1 MMYLETKDV
10 GFPRL
15 LLVELPQVKNVVE
28 FQEAKISVTNKLMLL
43 IQNTAKQFQC
53 QAHLYMSKFVSLF
66 GSSVLAMASLTPA
79 ISSVS
84 RT

>member
-28 FQEAKISVTNKLMLL
+28 FQ
-43 IQNTAKQFQC
+43 
-53 QAHLYMSKFVSLF
+53 
-66 GSSVLAMASLTPA
+66 
-79 ISSVS
+79 
-84 RT
+84 